1 MRIALLEPFLGGSH
15 QQWAEGL
22 QRHSQHEI
30 RIFGLPDRHWKWRM
44 HGGAV
49 SLARQYLAA
58 DFKAD
63 LFLAT
68 DMLDLTTFLSLT
80 RRAAPQVPALLY
92 FHENQLAYPWSPGDP
107 DPGLNRDHHYSFIN
121 YTSALAADALLF
133 NSAYN
138 QASFLNG
145 LPAYLRMYPD
155 AQELGTVPE
164 LVAKSRVMPLGLDL
178 CALDTHRVPRD
189 PALPPLVLWN
199 HRWEHDKGPEAFF
212 AALIALDAAGVDF
225 RLAVLG
231 EQFKQV
237 PAAFAQARGALA
249 HRIVHWGYAAT
260 QADYARWLW
269 QADVLPVTGRQDFFG
284 GSVVEAMYCGVRPV
298 LPNRLAYPS
307 HVPAAF
313 HPEVLYT
320 DEADLVTRLQALLM
334 TRPFPALPTQAWVSA
349 YDWTRLIQRYDALFS
364 EWGRPTGPV

>member
-1 MRIALLEPFLGGSH
+1 MSLRIALLEPFLGASH

-22 QRHSQHEI
+22 QRHSRHEI

-49 SLARQYLAA
+49 SLARQYLASG
-58 DFKAD
+58 FQAD

-80 RRAAPQVPALLY
+80 RHAAPSTPALLY

-107 DPGLNRDHHYSFIN
+107 DPSLQRDHHYSFIN

-138 QASFLNG
+138 MDAFLGG

-155 AQELGTVPE
+155 AQELDTIPE
-164 LVAKSRVMPLGLDL
+164 LHAKSQVMPLGLDL
-178 CALDTHRVPRD
+178 QALDGHRVARD
-189 PALPPLVLWN
+189 ADQPPLLLWN
-199 HRWEHDKGPEAFF
+199 HRWEHDKGPEDFF
-212 AALIALDAAGVDF
+212 QVLMALSAEGLDF

-231 EQFKQV
+231 EQFRKV
-237 PAAFAQARGALA
+237 PAIFATAQAALRD
-249 HRIVHWGYAAT
+249 HIVHWGYAAS
-260 QADYARWLW
+260 QADYAQWLW
-269 QADVLPVTGRQDFFG
+269 RADLLPVTGRQDFFG
-284 GSVVEAMYCGVRPV
+284 GSVVEAMYCGVQPL
-298 LPNRLAYPS
+298 LPNRLAYPG

-313 HPEVLYT
+313 REAVLY
-320 DEADLVTRLQALLM
+320 DDLADLQARLRRSLQAGRV
-334 TRPFPALPTQAWVSA
+334 TPLPCREWVQG
-349 YDWTRLIQRYDALFS
+349 YDWAVLSPRYDDLFAH
-364 EWGRPTGPV
+364 WA

>member
-1 MRIALLEPFLGGSH
+1 MSLRIALLEPFLGGSH

-22 QRHSQHEI
+22 QRHSRHEI

-49 SLARQYLAA
+49 SLARAYLASG
-58 DFKAD
+58 FQAD

-80 RRAAPQVPALLY
+80 RRAAAGVPALLY

-107 DPGLNRDHHYSFIN
+107 DPSLQRDHHYSFIN

-138 QASFLNG
+138 QDSFLQG

-155 AQELGTVPE
+155 AQELGTIPE
-164 LVAKSRVMPLGLDL
+164 LVAKSQVLPLGMDL
-178 CALDTHRVPRD
+178 RALDAARQEKSSGQ
-189 PALPPLVLWN
+189 PPLVLWN
-199 HRWEHDKGPEAFF
+199 HRWEHDKGPEEFF
-212 AALIALDAAGVDF
+212 AALMALADEGVDF

-231 EQFKQV
+231 ERFKQV
-237 PAAFAQARGALA
+237 PAVFAQAREALA
-249 HRIVHWGYAAT
+249 SRIVHWGYAAD
-260 QADYARWLW
+260 QAAYAQWLW

-284 GSVVEAMYCGVRPV
+284 GSVVEAMYCGVRPL
-298 LPNRLAYPS
+298 LPRRLAYPG
-307 HVPAAF
+307 HVPTAF
-313 HPEVLYT
+313 QSEVFYT
-320 DEADLVTRLQALLM
+320 DEADFRVRLRALLQS
-334 TRPFPALPTQAWVSA
+334 RPFPHLNTQEWVSG
-349 YDWTRLIQRYDALFS
+349 YDWVQIIPRYDALLES
-364 EWGRPTGPV
+364 WK